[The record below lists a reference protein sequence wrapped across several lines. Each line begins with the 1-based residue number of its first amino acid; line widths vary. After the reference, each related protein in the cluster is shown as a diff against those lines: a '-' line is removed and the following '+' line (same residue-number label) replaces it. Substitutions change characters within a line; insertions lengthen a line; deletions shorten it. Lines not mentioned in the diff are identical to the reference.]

1 MPKPPPVPWKTDD
14 PLVTITV
21 SEPDVLSVRMRGVEY
36 PAPPEWAPLTRAAF
50 GQLMDHLYRR
60 LGQPFSVEVVET
72 DGSRHTGIIDLPE
85 QPTDPP
91 QLPAGAAPRR
101 MLAEFLPSP
110 VIPTTPLERAER
122 AKPVDQP
129 DADTA
134 APEVDS
140 TTGGPSGSGFL
151 PGEQIAVTVVVGTT
165 TADADGQVSVEVP
178 GWLAAGVLLL
188 GRDSGNIAH
197 IGSQAG

>member
-1 MPKPPPVPWKTDD
+1 MPESLSVPWKADD

-21 SEPDVLSVRMRGVEY
+21 SEPDVLSVRMFGVEY
-36 PAPPEWAPLTRAAF
+36 PAPPEWAPLTRASF
-50 GQLMDHLYRR
+50 GALMDHLYRR
-60 LGQPFSVEVVET
+60 LGQPFTVEVVES
-72 DGSRHTGIIDLPE
+72 DGSRHTGIIDLPDKPAD
-85 QPTDPP
+85 QPPFV
-91 QLPAGAAPRR
+91 GAAPRR
-101 MLAEFLPSP
+101 MLPEFLPSP
-110 VIPTTPLERAER
+110 VIPTTPVERAEW

-140 TTGGPSGSGFL
+140 TTGGASGSGFL

-165 TADADGQVSVEVP
+165 TADSSGQVGLAVP

-188 GRDSGNIAH
+188 GRDSGHIAH
-197 IGSQAG
+197 VQNRTA